1 MAYRVIRKAEKIGS
15 SSGVSNL
22 QPLGRMQLPVAVNAA
37 QHKIIDSLKTWD
49 FFVIRCHN
57 VFNG

>member
-1 MAYRVIRKAEKIGS
+1 MVYRVIRKAEKIGS

-37 QHKIIDSLKTWD
+37 QHKIIDSLKT
-49 FFVIRCHN
+49 
-57 VFNG
+57 